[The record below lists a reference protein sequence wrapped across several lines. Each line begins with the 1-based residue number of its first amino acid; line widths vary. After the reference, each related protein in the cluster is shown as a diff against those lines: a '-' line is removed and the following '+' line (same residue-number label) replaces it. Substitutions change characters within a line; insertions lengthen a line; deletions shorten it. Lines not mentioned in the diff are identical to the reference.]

1 VPFQQL
7 FYTSCERGLGGYD
20 GYQFN
25 AVTPGVPPAVLR
37 EVEERTVYE
46 PPPWL
51 GGPDQNEPGAY
62 PVAFS
67 HGMSDATGASVTSH
81 VVFTG
86 TDYSGRP
93 GNYFVHALV
102 TSTPE
107 LDFGPLFPAEL
118 WGAALW
124 QSTPSA
130 GTELPELPGPPSPG
144 VIDRPRVQAFLDARK
159 AESVLPELLTAVGRA
174 LAGERPVLVVTEDAT
189 ENARWIAAVSY
200 LLGKEL
206 ARRLTFTTYSRRPG
220 YSRYHVTGALAG
232 TVPSEADASFQVF
245 DFTTGRTPGDMIH
258 PLPAILT
265 STGVMAASG
274 LWQQAVAFASGTE
287 DSLDAWLAPA
297 VAAAGLLGRRLS
309 AEQAGV
315 VADWLPAAVRWMPSE
330 LADVAFG
337 VVLAQPAGTLSGGRL
352 HELLDLA
359 RQLPAPP
366 RVEQLERMLAERAIA
381 GIARDD
387 PVAPVLLSG
396 SAVQAA
402 RELATEML
410 DTAPLARALA
420 VLEWTAAS
428 GVTLADEDLERFG
441 QTRLGAGLPEQ
452 ELAGLAGFHPAIRRG
467 LLERLA
473 GEPPEAARAV
483 LGGPAGTQFKQED
496 LAGHPEL
503 AELWLLQTVAR
514 GQLRPLRAFDQIT
527 DIREAAQRSPRIDAA
542 TLRLLWPDGCPPEDL
557 AELLGVVIDP
567 PPAEVLAWFTAQLTT
582 ISARGTTSPAW
593 SGLATV
599 LAGHPIL
606 GMVPDLQASSVRNTI
621 RVLPLLQRAQLEG
634 PHGKADVFAGLFG
647 EYTTADGDTR
657 RLLERELPAL
667 VARAR
672 PLTAALRGCPDDL
685 TAPLCRE
692 LDARLGPAQPDTAL
706 ARQVFAATG
715 HPEVLARPVLS
726 ERLAAVLEQ
735 VGRWSGHDLG
745 VLAHSLDDD
754 AELAQS
760 FRKWRQARR
769 SGRTRRLFGGGGPQ
783 VPGR

>member
-1 VPFQQL
+1 MPFQQL
-7 FYTSCERGLGGYD
+7 FYTSCEHGLGGYG

-25 AVTPGVPPAVLR
+25 AVTPGVPPAILR

-51 GGPDQNEPGAY
+51 GGPEQDEPGAY

-81 VVFTG
+81 AVFTG

-107 LDFGPLFPAEL
+107 LDFGPLLPAEL

-130 GTELPELPGPPSPG
+130 GTELPELPGPQSPG
-144 VIDRPRVQAFLDARK
+144 VIDRPQVQAFLDARK
-159 AESVLPELLTAVGRA
+159 AESVLPELLTAVGWA
-174 LAGERPVLVVTEDAT
+174 LDGERPVLVVTEDAT
-189 ENARWIAAVSY
+189 ENAWWIAAVSY
-200 LLGKEL
+200 LLGEPL

-220 YSRYHVTGALAG
+220 PFRYHVTGALAG
-232 TVPSEADASFQVF
+232 AVPPEADASFQVF
-245 DFTTGRTPGDMIH
+245 DFTVGRRPGDMIH

-274 LWQQAVAFASGTE
+274 LWQQAVAFASGAE

-309 AEQAGV
+309 AEQAEL
-315 VADWLPAAVRWMPSE
+315 VADWLPAAARWMPSE
-330 LADVAFG
+330 LADVTFG
-337 VVLAQPAGTLSGGRL
+337 VALAQPTGELSAERL
-352 HELLDLA
+352 HGLLDLA

-381 GIARDD
+381 GIARGD
-387 PVAPVLLSG
+387 PVEPILLSV
-396 SAVQAA
+396 SAAQSA
-402 RELATEML
+402 RELAIEIL
-410 DTAPLARALA
+410 DTAPLGQVLA

-441 QTRLGAGLPEQ
+441 RTRLAPELPEQ
-452 ELAGLAGFHPAIRRG
+452 ELSALTGFHPAIRRG

-473 GEPPEAARAV
+473 DEPPEAAQAV
-483 LGGPAGTQFKQED
+483 LGGPAGAQFGPED

-503 AELWLLQTVAR
+503 AEEWLLQSAAR
-514 GQLRPLRAFDQIT
+514 GQLPPLRAFDEIT
-527 DIREAAQRSPRIDAA
+527 DIREAARRAPRIDAA
-542 TLRLLWPDGCPPEDL
+542 TLRLLWPDACPPEDL
-557 AELLGVVIDP
+557 TELLDVVIDP
-567 PPAEVLAWFTAQLTT
+567 PPPDVLAWFTAQLTT
-582 ISARGTTSPAW
+582 ISARGTTSEAW

-606 GMVPDLQASSVRNTI
+606 GMAPELQARSIRNTI
-621 RVLPLLQRAQLEG
+621 RVLPLLHRAQLEG
-634 PHGKADVFAGLFG
+634 PHVKADVFAGLFG
-647 EYTTADGDTR
+647 EYLTVDDDTR
-657 RLLERELPAL
+657 RLLEGELPAL
-667 VARAR
+667 LTRAR

-685 TAPLCRE
+685 TAALCRE
-692 LDARLGPAQPDTAL
+692 LDARLGPEEPDTAL
-706 ARQVFAATG
+706 ARQVFAAIS
-715 HPEVLARPVLS
+715 HPDVAARPAFS
-726 ERLAAVLEQ
+726 QRLAAVLEQ
-735 VGRWSGHDLG
+735 VGQWSRHDLG
-745 VLAHSLDDD
+745 VLAHSMDDD

-769 SGRTRRLFGGGGPQ
+769 PGRARRLFGGSGPQ